1 MTKFIRPML
10 GLLQGSI
17 FYFLIYHLSLR
28 HVDMLFV
35 AFVMIFPL
43 FALQIKLPEKST
55 FFLALKILIPM
66 TLVYGFTGYYLADAL
81 ASNVPYTTNWA
92 TYYLLAFQCCV
103 SGFII
108 FVFYCTAMREKRLFF
123 PYTTLFD
130 EAWQVILKLFFGAI
144 LVYLTWGLF
153 SIAAYLF
160 ILIGLPVLLD
170 IVRSKAFVC
179 IMLPCFFGIA
189 MTILEEN
196 EGILTKMR
204 NILLAFCKFLY
215 PIFVVI
221 SVIFLAVIPFS
232 STKFSDI
239 WLVSVLL
246 SLLNIVLFN
255 GIFQAGFDEP
265 PYSRWFCRLIYTSM
279 LLICF
284 YSLYVVQ
291 FPWEVMRHYGFKS
304 SAFLLQVFVI
314 ILALYQLC
322 YCFAISFSKRPWLS
336 MVKVSNTSLALIVA
350 LLYLVMAMPWFNI
363 ATIAANT
370 ERERIRN
377 HQVTTDEKLDDIYQM

>member
-1 MTKFIRPML
+1 MAKLIRPIL

-17 FYFLIYHLSLR
+17 IYFLIYHLSLQ
-28 HVDMLFV
+28 HINMLFT
-35 AFVMIFPL
+35 AFILIFPL
-43 FALQIKLPEKST
+43 FALQIKLPEKNT
-55 FFLALKILIPM
+55 FFFALKILIPM
-66 TLVYGFTGYYLADAL
+66 TLIYGFTGYHLAKEL

-92 TYYLLAFQCCV
+92 TYYLLSIQCCA
-103 SGFII
+103 SGYII
-108 FVFYCTAMREKRLFF
+108 FVFYCTAIREKRLFF

-153 SIAAYLF
+153 LLAAQLF
-160 ILIGLPVLLD
+160 ILIGLPLILD
-170 IVRSKAFVC
+170 IVISKAFIC
-179 IMLPCFFGIA
+179 IMLPCFFGVA

-215 PIFVVI
+215 PIFVVF
-221 SVIFLAVIPFS
+221 SVIFLVAIPFS
-232 STKFSDI
+232 STKFGDI

-246 SLLNIVLFN
+246 NLLNIVLFN

-279 LLICF
+279 LLTCF
-284 YSLYVVQ
+284 YSLYVLQ

-304 SAFLLQVFVI
+304 SAFLLQVLVI
-314 ILALYQLC
+314 ILALYLLC
-322 YCFAISFSKRPWLS
+322 YCFAIFFSKKPWLS
-336 MVKVSNTSLALIVA
+336 MIKISNTSLALIVA
-350 LLYLVMAMPWFNI
+350 GLYLVMAMPWFNI

-370 ERERIRN
+370 ERERIQN
-377 HQVTTDEKLDDIYQM
+377 HQVTTDEKLGDIYQ